1 METKKIFK
9 FFAGWSLEK
18 EEAFL
23 REMHQQGWALQKYNV
38 MYTFKKTEPKDVIY
52 KADFRLDYKDSK
64 EKQKEYIEIY
74 EMCGW
79 KHVTSF
85 AKWNYFC
92 KEVEEENEL
101 PDIYSDKETR
111 IQKLNELLVFFV
123 IMLAAILPSMYNL
136 FISPMESRVPIWAKA
151 MTGLTGCM
159 WIYFFIRLT
168 WKIKKLKSE
177 IL

>member
-1 METKKIFK
+1 METKKVLK
-9 FFAGWSLEK
+9 FFAAWSLEK

-23 REMHQQGWALQKYNV
+23 RKMHQQGWALQKYNM

-64 EKQKEYIEIY
+64 EKQKEYIELY

-85 AKWNYFC
+85 TKWNYFC

-101 PDIYSDKETR
+101 PDIYSEKETR
-111 IQKLNELLVFFV
+111 IQKLKELSLFFV
-123 IMLAAILPSMYNL
+123 IMLATILPSMYNVFL
-136 FISPMESRVPIWAKA
+136 SPIESRVPIWAKV
-151 MTGLTGCM
+151 MVGVVSCM
-159 WIYFFIRLT
+159 WMYLFIRLS

>member
-1 METKKIFK
+1 METKRVFK
-9 FFAGWSLEK
+9 FYAGWSLEK

-23 REMHQQGWALQKYNV
+23 RKMHQKGWALQKYNI

-64 EKQKEYIEIY
+64 EKQKEYIDIY

-92 KEVEEENEL
+92 KEVEDDNEL
-101 PDIYSDKETR
+101 PDIYSEKETKV
-111 IQKLNELLVFFV
+111 QKMKELLQFFAF
-123 IMLAAILPSMYNL
+123 ISITILPSMYNAFL
-136 FISPMESRVPIWAKA
+136 SSTESRVPIWAKV
-151 MTGLTGCM
+151 MLGFVGCM
-159 WIYFFIRLT
+159 YMYLFIRLS
-168 WKIKKLKSE
+168 WKIKKLKNE

>member
-1 METKKIFK
+1 METKKVFK

-23 REMHQQGWALQKYNV
+23 RKMHQQGWALQKYNT

-64 EKQKEYIEIY
+64 EKQKEYLDIY
-74 EMCGW
+74 ELCGW

-111 IQKLNELLVFFV
+111 IQKLKELSLFFV
-123 IMLAAILPSMYNL
+123 IMLATILPSMYNVFL
-136 FISPMESRVPIWAKA
+136 SPIESRVPIWAKV
-151 MTGLTGCM
+151 MVGVVSCM
-159 WIYFFIRLT
+159 WMYLFIRLS

>member
-1 METKKIFK
+1 METKKVFK

-23 REMHQQGWALQKYNV
+23 RKMHQQGWGLQKYNV

-101 PDIYSDKETR
+101 PDIYSDKETK
-111 IQKLNELLVFFV
+111 IQKLNEVLQFVAIMFAMLIPALYLCFIGKAESGLYKGMIGFFCF
-123 IMLAAILPSMYNL
+123 LYLYILINL
-136 FISPMESRVPIWAKA
+136 
-151 MTGLTGCM
+151 
-159 WIYFFIRLT
+159 Y
-168 WKIKKLKSE
+168 WKINKLKKE

>member
-1 METKKIFK
+1 METKRVFK

-52 KADFRLDYKDSK
+52 KADFRLDYRDSK
-64 EKQKEYIEIY
+64 EKQQEYFEIY
-74 EMCGW
+74 EMSGW
-79 KHVTSF
+79 KRVTSF
-85 AKWNYFC
+85 TGWNYFC
-92 KEVEEENEL
+92 KEVKEGNEL

-111 IQKLNELLVFFV
+111 VQKITDLLQVIAIMFATLIPALYLCFLGVAESGLYKGIIGFFV
-123 IMLAAILPSMYNL
+123 CLYLYIFINL
-136 FISPMESRVPIWAKA
+136 F
-151 MTGLTGCM
+151 
-159 WIYFFIRLT
+159 
-168 WKIKKLKSE
+168 WKIKKLKKE

>member
-1 METKKIFK
+1 METKRVFK
-9 FFAGWSLEK
+9 FYAGWSLEK

-23 REMHQQGWALQKYNV
+23 RKMHQQGWALQKYNV

-74 EMCGW
+74 KMCGW

-85 AKWNYFC
+85 MKWNYFC

-111 IQKLNELLVFFV
+111 IQKLTELLQFIAIMFAMLIPSIYLCFFGTSESGLYKGMV
-123 IMLAAILPSMYNL
+123 GL
-136 FISPMESRVPIWAKA
+136 FVCLYLYLITIVSWQ
-151 MTGLTGCM
+151 
-159 WIYFFIRLT
+159 
-168 WKIKKLKSE
+168 IKKLKKE
-177 IL
+177 IF

>member
-1 METKKIFK
+1 METKKVLK
-9 FFAGWSLEK
+9 FFAAWSLEK

-23 REMHQQGWALQKYNV
+23 RKMHQQGWALQKYNV
-38 MYTFKKTEPKDVIY
+38 MYKFKKTEPKDVIY

-64 EKQKEYIEIY
+64 EKQKEYIELY

-85 AKWNYFC
+85 TKWNYFC

-101 PDIYSDKETR
+101 PDIYSEKETR
-111 IQKLNELLVFFV
+111 IQKLKELSLFFV
-123 IMLAAILPSMYNL
+123 IMLATILPSMYNVFL
-136 FISPMESRVPIWAKA
+136 SPIESRVPIWAKV
-151 MTGLTGCM
+151 MVGVVSCM
-159 WIYFFIRLT
+159 WMYLFIRLS

>member
-1 METKKIFK
+1 METKKVLK
-9 FFAGWSLEK
+9 FFAAWSLEK

-23 REMHQQGWALQKYNV
+23 RKMHQQGWALQKYNV

-101 PDIYSDKETR
+101 PDIYSEKETR
-111 IQKLNELLVFFV
+111 IQKLNELLLFFI
-123 IMLAAILPSMYNL
+123 IMLAAILPSMYNVFL
-136 FISPMESRVPIWAKA
+136 SPIESRVPFWAKV
-151 MTGLTGCM
+151 MVGVIGFM
-159 WIYFFIRLT
+159 WMYLFVRLS
-168 WKIKKLKSE
+168 WKIKNLKSE

>member
-1 METKKIFK
+1 METKKVLK
-9 FFAGWSLEK
+9 FFAAWSLEK

-23 REMHQQGWALQKYNV
+23 RKMHQQGWALQKYNV

-64 EKQKEYIEIY
+64 EKQKEYIELY

-85 AKWNYFC
+85 TKWNYFC

-101 PDIYSDKETR
+101 PDIYSEKETR
-111 IQKLNELLVFFV
+111 IQKLKELSLFFV
-123 IMLAAILPSMYNL
+123 IMLATILPSMYNVFL
-136 FISPMESRVPIWAKA
+136 SPIESRVPIWAKV
-151 MTGLTGCM
+151 MVGVVSCM
-159 WIYFFIRLT
+159 WMYLFIRLS

>member
-1 METKKIFK
+1 METKKVFK

-23 REMHQQGWALQKYNV
+23 RKMHQKGWALQKYNI

-74 EMCGW
+74 EICGW
-79 KHVTSF
+79 KHVTTF
-85 AKWNYFC
+85 TKWNYFC
-92 KEVEEENEL
+92 KEVEDDNEL

-111 IQKLNELLVFFV
+111 IQKLNELLLFLV
-123 IMLAAILPSMYNL
+123 IISASILPSMYNL
-136 FISPMESRVPIWAKA
+136 FLSPMESRVPIWAKA
-151 MTGLTGCM
+151 MTGLTACM
-159 WIYFFIRLT
+159 WIYFFIRLS

>member
-159 WIYFFIRLT
+159 WIYIFIRLT

>member
-1 METKKIFK
+1 METKRVLK
-9 FFAGWSLEK
+9 FFAAWSLEK

-23 REMHQQGWALQKYNV
+23 RKMHQQGWALEKYNL

-64 EKQKEYIEIY
+64 EKQKEYLDIY

-85 AKWNYFC
+85 TKWNYFC

-101 PDIYSDKETR
+101 PDIYSEKETR
-111 IQKLNELLVFFV
+111 IQKLKELSLFFV
-123 IMLAAILPSMYNL
+123 IMLVTILPSMYNVFL
-136 FISPMESRVPIWAKA
+136 SPIESRVPIWAKV
-151 MTGLTGCM
+151 MVGVVSCM
-159 WIYFFIRLT
+159 WMYLFIRLS

>member
-1 METKKIFK
+1 METKKVFK
-9 FFAGWSLEK
+9 PFAIWSLEK

-23 REMHQQGWALQKYNV
+23 RKMHQKGWALQKYNV
-38 MYTFKKTEPKDVIY
+38 MYTFKKTEPKDVVY

-92 KEVEEENEL
+92 KEVDEENEL
-101 PDIYSDKETR
+101 PDIYSDKETK
-111 IQKLNELLVFFV
+111 IQKFVELIQFVAIMFVMLIPVLYLCFLGVSESGLYKGMVGFLVCIYLYAF
-123 IMLAAILPSMYNL
+123 INL
-136 FISPMESRVPIWAKA
+136 FR
-151 MTGLTGCM
+151 
-159 WIYFFIRLT
+159 
-168 WKIKKLKSE
+168 KIKKVKKE
-177 IL
+177 IF

>member
-1 METKKIFK
+1 MEIKKVVK
-9 FFAGWSLEK
+9 FFAAWSLEK

-23 REMHQQGWALQKYNV
+23 RKMHQKGWALQKYNV

-101 PDIYSDKETR
+101 PDIYSEKETR
-111 IQKLNELLVFFV
+111 IQKLNELLLFFI
-123 IMLAAILPSMYNL
+123 IMLAAILPSMYNVFL
-136 FISPMESRVPIWAKA
+136 SPIESRVPMWAKV
-151 MTGLTGCM
+151 MTGLVGCM
-159 WIYFFIRLT
+159 YVYFFIRIF
-168 WKIKKLKSE
+168 WKIRKLKSE

>member
-1 METKKIFK
+1 METKRVLK
-9 FFAGWSLEK
+9 FFAAWSLEK

-23 REMHQQGWALQKYNV
+23 RKMHQQGWALQKYNV

-79 KHVTSF
+79 KHVTTF
-85 AKWNYFC
+85 TKWNYFC

-101 PDIYSDKETR
+101 PDIYSEKETR
-111 IQKLNELLVFFV
+111 IQKLKELSLFFV
-123 IMLAAILPSMYNL
+123 IMLATILPSMYNVFL
-136 FISPMESRVPIWAKA
+136 SPIESRVPIWAKV
-151 MTGLTGCM
+151 MVGVVSCM
-159 WIYFFIRLT
+159 WMYLFIRLS

>member
-1 METKKIFK
+1 METKKVLK
-9 FFAGWSLEK
+9 FFAAWSLEK

-23 REMHQQGWALQKYNV
+23 RKMHQQGWALQKYNV

-64 EKQKEYIEIY
+64 EKQKEYIELY

-85 AKWNYFC
+85 TKWNYFC

-101 PDIYSDKETR
+101 PDIYSEKETR
-111 IQKLNELLVFFV
+111 IQKLKELSLFFV
-123 IMLAAILPSMYNL
+123 IMLVTILPSMYNVFL
-136 FISPMESRVPIWAKA
+136 SPIESRVPIWAKV
-151 MTGLTGCM
+151 MVGVVSCM
-159 WIYFFIRLT
+159 WMYLFIRLS

>member
-1 METKKIFK
+1 METKKVLK
-9 FFAGWSLEK
+9 FFAAWSLEK

-23 REMHQQGWALQKYNV
+23 RKMHQQGWALQKYNV

-64 EKQKEYIEIY
+64 EKQKEYIELY

-92 KEVEEENEL
+92 KEVEDENEL
-101 PDIYSDKETR
+101 PDIYSEKETR
-111 IQKLNELLVFFV
+111 IQKLNELLLFFI
-123 IMLAAILPSMYNL
+123 IMLAAIIPSMYNVFL
-136 FISPMESRVPIWAKA
+136 SPMESRVPIWAKV
-151 MTGLTGCM
+151 MLGFVCS
-159 WIYFFIRLT
+159 IYTYLFIKLS
-168 WKIKKLKSE
+168 WKIKKFKSE

>member
-1 METKKIFK
+1 METKKVLK
-9 FFAGWSLEK
+9 FFAAWSLEK

-23 REMHQQGWALQKYNV
+23 RKMHQKGWALQKYNV

-101 PDIYSDKETR
+101 PDIYSEKDTKV
-111 IQKLNELLVFFV
+111 QKMKELLQFFAV
-123 IMLAAILPSMYNL
+123 VSITILPSMYSVFL
-136 FISPMESRVPIWAKA
+136 GSTESRVPIWAKVL
-151 MTGLTGCM
+151 TGLVGCM
-159 WIYFFIRLT
+159 YVYCFTRLC
-168 WKIKKLKSE
+168 WKIKGLKNE

>member
-1 METKKIFK
+1 METKKVFK
-9 FFAGWSLEK
+9 FFAAWSLEK

-23 REMHQQGWALQKYNV
+23 RKMHQQGWALQKYNV

-52 KADFRLDYKDSK
+52 KADFRLDYRDSK
-64 EKQKEYIEIY
+64 EKQKEYLDIY

-85 AKWNYFC
+85 TKWNYFC

-101 PDIYSDKETR
+101 PDIYSEKETKV
-111 IQKLNELLVFFV
+111 QKMRDLLQFFAFMFVAVMPALYICFVSASETKIPLVFRSMVGFV
-123 IMLAAILPSMYNL
+123 
-136 FISPMESRVPIWAKA
+136 
-151 MTGLTGCM
+151 GCM
-159 WIYFFIRLT
+159 YMYIFINLS
-168 WKIKKLKSE
+168 WKIKRLKKE

>member
-1 METKKIFK
+1 METKRVLK
-9 FFAGWSLEK
+9 FFAAWSLEK

-23 REMHQQGWALQKYNV
+23 RKMHQQGWALQKYNV

-64 EKQKEYIEIY
+64 EKQKEYLDIY

-85 AKWNYFC
+85 TKWNYFC

-101 PDIYSDKETR
+101 PDIYSEKETR
-111 IQKLNELLVFFV
+111 IQKLKELSLFFV
-123 IMLAAILPSMYNL
+123 IMLVTILPSMYNVFL
-136 FISPMESRVPIWAKA
+136 SPIESRVPIWAKV
-151 MTGLTGCM
+151 MVGVVSCM
-159 WIYFFIRLT
+159 WMYLFIRLS

>member
-1 METKKIFK
+1 METKKVFK

-23 REMHQQGWALQKYNV
+23 RKMHQQGWALQKYNI
-38 MYTFKKTEPKDVIY
+38 MYTFKETKPKDVIY
-52 KADFRLDYKDSK
+52 KADFRLDYKDTK

-92 KEVEEENEL
+92 KEVEEENKL

-111 IQKLNELLVFFV
+111 VQKLTELLQFVAIMFVTLMPALYLCFLGISESGLYKGMVGFFGFV
-123 IMLAAILPSMYNL
+123 YVYILINL
-136 FISPMESRVPIWAKA
+136 
-151 MTGLTGCM
+151 
-159 WIYFFIRLT
+159 Y
-168 WKIKKLKSE
+168 WKIKKLKKE

>member
-1 METKKIFK
+1 METKRVFK
-9 FFAGWSLEK
+9 FYAGWSLEK

-23 REMHQQGWALQKYNV
+23 RKMHQQGWALQRYNM

-64 EKQKEYIEIY
+64 EKKKEYIDIY

-101 PDIYSDKETR
+101 PDIYSDKDTK
-111 IQKLNELLVFFV
+111 IPKLTELLQV
-123 IMLAAILPSMYNL
+123 IAIMFATLIPALYLCLFGVSESGLYKGMVGFLGCLYLYMLINL
-136 FISPMESRVPIWAKA
+136 
-151 MTGLTGCM
+151 
-159 WIYFFIRLT
+159 Y
-168 WKIKKLKSE
+168 WKINKMKKE

>member
-9 FFAGWSLEK
+9 PFAVWSVEK

-23 REMHQQGWALQKYNV
+23 RNMHQQGWALQKYNI
-38 MYTFKKTEPKDVIY
+38 MYIFKKTKPKDVVY
-52 KADFRLDYKDSK
+52 KADFRLDYRDSK

-85 AKWNYFC
+85 TKWNYFC

-101 PDIYSDKETR
+101 PDIYSEKETR
-111 IQKLNELLVFFV
+111 IQKLKELSLFFV
-123 IMLAAILPSMYNL
+123 IMLATILPSMYNVFL
-136 FISPMESRVPIWAKA
+136 SPIESRVPIWAKV
-151 MTGLTGCM
+151 MVGVVSCM
-159 WIYFFIRLT
+159 WMYLFIRLS